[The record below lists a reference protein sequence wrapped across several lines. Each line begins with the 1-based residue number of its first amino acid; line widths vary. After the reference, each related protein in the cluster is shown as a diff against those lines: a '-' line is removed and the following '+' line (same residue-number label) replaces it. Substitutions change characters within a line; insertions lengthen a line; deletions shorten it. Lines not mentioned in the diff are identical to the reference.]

1 VRVGRLTS
9 SATRVMMK
17 MITLALLAAAGVQ
30 AAPNTSRRQ
39 MQDACADV
47 TGDSMVDVADLLA
60 LLAGAA
66 SSFLS
71 GLISNLP
78 SHPPRP
84 APRHHRSHG
93 LVVPTRF
100 VALTRYVVCVLSHS
114 LRSEHGRRHER
125 RRRDRRH

>member
-1 VRVGRLTS
+1 
-9 SATRVMMK
+9 MMK

-47 TGDSMVDVADLLA
+47 TGDGMVDVADLLA

-66 SSFLS
+66 SSFPS
-71 GLISNLP
+71 GLISNPP
-78 SHPPRP
+78 SPPPRP
-84 APRHHRSHG
+84 APRHRSHG

-100 VALTRYVVCVLSHS
+100 VALTRYVVCVLSRS

-125 RRRDRRH
+125 RRRDQRH